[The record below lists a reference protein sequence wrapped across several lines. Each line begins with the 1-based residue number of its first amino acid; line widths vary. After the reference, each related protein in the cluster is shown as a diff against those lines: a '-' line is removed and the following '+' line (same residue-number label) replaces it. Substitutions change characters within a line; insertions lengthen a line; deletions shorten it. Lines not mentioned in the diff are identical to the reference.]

1 MRRPMHDLGDSN
13 TSAYRSETPQSRWLA
28 GAAIVALGVMLGGCA
43 EPEGLVRAE
52 PAEVTVKFDFDHRPL
67 PDIPLPNDIA
77 TRPDPSSPTG
87 LRINASLIA
96 PTQYE
101 RRTRALIDGLDG
113 WGVYQP
119 INIPFTGPIDVMA
132 LRERHDEDDYDTSN
146 DAIYLIDVDRDS
158 PEFGELQYVDIG
170 QGNYPIILERSDKY
184 GLNDPRQWAINL
196 VFDEANEDLDGNG
209 VLDPS
214 EDTNRDGVL
223 QPSEDR
229 NGNGVLDLAEDSD
242 ADGVLDRPNY
252 FPGRA
257 PARSDLAGRADA
269 LMSFYERET
278 NTLVVSPML
287 PLREKTRY
295 AVVVTRRVQDRD
307 GNPVGSPFAY
317 VNHAAQTRDLEPLL
331 EVLPD
336 GLEPEDIAFAFTYTT
351 ESITKDWIAVR
362 EGLYGEGPQ
371 AHIAEAFPAR
381 IARLFPLKD
390 TGPGEKFEGKNP
402 FVLNHEDWKPILGLL
417 LTAFFAGGDTMSQQF
432 SAIIDGHDYIDFH
445 AQGTYFSPQ
454 LFDRFDADGERLPL
468 DLQSWPADLERT
480 PAATRPEEIPFWLV
494 VPRKEVSVRGQGKMA
509 PVVLLGHG
517 YTSNRAT
524 ELLGFA
530 GFLAQFGMAVIS
542 TDNVSHGV
550 PVTPDQAGTFRPVL
564 AGAGLGPAMDAVLY
578 ARGGDVDGD
587 GVHDQDLDRDGTIDS
602 GADFWTAYLFHMRD
616 MVRQSAL
623 DYMQLIRIIRSWD
636 GKKLWEWD
644 PDGDGVFE
652 TVDVNGDGVPDLAGD
667 FDGDGSVDIGK
678 DSPIYVLG
686 GSLGGIMATTLGG
699 LEPEIDAIIPIAGAG
714 RLMDVGNRSQQGGV
728 PEAVLVR
735 VMGPLYLA
743 TMGDDGMTRLHTQV
757 TELNR
762 LANIPIADVASLQ
775 VGDTIIAENLVNGEI
790 GCSYLLPDD
799 DPQDGIAGRGR
810 ISLPSD
816 VGDATV
822 LRIYRGDV
830 LEAGGGHCQLVA
842 DVEPLHVIDRMA
854 APLDADGNAMKF
866 EGIPIEAGELR
877 AFAEGF
883 GLARNRP
890 SLRRLMSLAQLVLD
904 PTDPGV
910 LARYLAAEPFE
921 YPLLGQKTGARFLI
935 VTTTGDMN
943 VPASGGITVGRA
955 AGVIDFLNPDP
966 RWGKPVN
973 QVLIDT
979 HMAESV
985 NTLQR
990 YSYANIPSNENIRDL
1005 LALDA
1010 SGGVHYDVENFAEG
1024 EDIWGNNV
1032 PRLDQPLRIARTR
1045 DVWGNDLGG
1054 VSGATFPY
1062 AIPQGQHGFPLPGQ
1076 MTDWAIGICRETFG
1090 SNAEECD
1097 IDAIVGNTFDI
1108 GWFMFHTFGNFLKN
1122 ADASPYA
1129 LGCVSKYPCNDI
1141 GEVPP
1146 ARTPEQ
1152 LP

>member
-1 MRRPMHDLGDSN
+1 MSDRRNLASPSRIA
-13 TSAYRSETPQSRWLA
+13 STPRGLLL
-28 GAAIVALGVMLGGCA
+28 GAALVAVTACA
-43 EPEGLVRAE
+43 EPEGLMRAQ

-77 TRPDPSSPTG
+77 TRPDPTSPTG
-87 LRINASLIA
+87 LRVNASLVA
-96 PTQYE
+96 PTNYE
-101 RRTRALIDGLDG
+101 RRTRGLIDGLDG

-119 INIPFTGPIDVMA
+119 INIPFTGPIDVLA
-132 LRERHDEDDYDTSN
+132 LRERHDEEDYDTSN
-146 DAIYLIDVDRDS
+146 DAVFLINVDRSS
-158 PEFGELQYVDIG
+158 PEFGKLEYVDIG

-184 GLNDPRQWAINL
+184 GANDPREWNINL
-196 VFDEANEDLDGNG
+196 VFDETEEDLNRNG
-209 VLDPS
+209 ILDPS
-214 EDTNRDGVL
+214 EDENRDGKL

-229 NGNGVLDLAEDSD
+229 DGDGVLDLAEDSD
-242 ADGVLDRPNY
+242 ADGVLDHPNY
-252 FPGRA
+252 FPGRN
-257 PARSDLAGRADA
+257 PARDDLAGRADA
-269 LMSFYERET
+269 LMSFYESET
-278 NTLVVSPML
+278 NTLVVAPML

-295 AVVVTRRVQDRD
+295 AVVVTRRVQDTD
-307 GNPVGSPFAY
+307 GNPVGSPFDF
-317 VNHAAQTRDLEPLL
+317 VNHAAQTDDLEPLL

-336 GLEPEDIAFAFTYTT
+336 GLEAEDIAFTFSYTT

-371 AHIAEAFPAR
+371 AHLADAFPAH

-390 TGPGEKFEGKNP
+390 TAEGSKFEGHNQ
-402 FVLNHEDWKPILGLL
+402 FILNHEDWKPILGVLL
-417 LTAFFAGGDTMSQQF
+417 KAFFEGGDATSQQF
-432 SAIIDGHDYIDFH
+432 SAIVDGHDYIDFH

-468 DLQSWPADLERT
+468 DFQSWPSDLEKT
-480 PAATRPEEIPFWLV
+480 AAKARPEEIPFWLI

-509 PVVLLGHG
+509 PIVLLGHG

-530 GFLAQFGMAVIS
+530 GFLAQFGMAAIS

-550 PVTPDQAGTFRPVL
+550 PITPELKDQYRPVL
-564 AGAGLGPAMDAVLY
+564 ENEGLAPAMDALLF

-623 DYMQLIRIIRSWD
+623 DYMQLIRIIRTWD
-636 GKKLWEWD
+636 GKKMWEWD
-644 PDGDGVFE
+644 PDGDGKFE
-652 TVDVNGDGVPDLAGD
+652 QVDVNGDGKFDLAGD
-667 FDGDGSVDIGK
+667 FDGDGFVDIGK
-678 DSPIYVLG
+678 DSPLYVMG
-686 GSLGGIMATTLGG
+686 GSLGGIMSTTLGG

-728 PEAVLVR
+728 PDAVLVR

-743 TMGDDGMTRLHTQV
+743 TMADDGTTRFHSQV

-762 LANIPIADVASLQ
+762 IADIPIATVSGLLP
-775 VGDTIIAENLVNGEI
+775 GDTIIAENLENGEI

-799 DPQDGIAGRGR
+799 NPSDGVPARGR
-810 ISLPSD
+810 ISLASD

-830 LEAGGGHCQLVA
+830 LVPGGGECELVP
-842 DVEPLHVIDRMA
+842 DVEPIEIIDQMQ
-854 APLDADGNAMKF
+854 APVDGEGNPITF
-866 EGIPIEAGELR
+866 EGLPIEAGPLR

-921 YPLLGQKTGARFLI
+921 YPNLKQKTGARFLV
-935 VTTTGDMN
+935 VTTTGDMS
-943 VPASGGITVGRA
+943 VPGSGGITVGRA

-979 HMAESV
+979 HIAESV
-985 NTLQR
+985 NILKR
-990 YSYANIPSNENIRDL
+990 YTYANVPTSQNVVDL
-1005 LALDA
+1005 LQLD
-1010 SGGVHYDVENFAEG
+1010 GTYGVHYDVENFAEG
-1024 EDIWGNNV
+1024 NDIWGTNI
-1032 PRLDQPLRIARTR
+1032 PRLDTPLRIARDR
-1045 DVWGNDLGG
+1045 DIWGNDLGG
-1054 VSGATFPY
+1054 TSGATFPY

-1076 MTDWAIGICRETFG
+1076 MTDWAIKICRETFG
-1090 SNAEECD
+1090 SNAPECALD
-1097 IDAIVGNTFDI
+1097 QIVGETFDI
-1108 GWFMFHTFGNFLKN
+1108 GWFMFHTFGNFLKHETG
-1122 ADASPYA
+1122 SPYA
-1129 LGCVSKYPCNDI
+1129 LGCVTKNPCNEI
-1141 GEVPP
+1141 GPVPEARDP
-1146 ARTPEQ
+1146 AS